1 MQKRYWEER
10 KEYWDEAGE
19 EERQMCKGERNG
31 EKWRLREERIRR
43 EGTKSE
49 IQLQN
54 HVYTCVRE
62 LSCFI
67 SSECYR
73 LSKRE
78 DEEGETERR

>member
-54 HVYTCVRE
+54 HV
-62 LSCFI
+62 F
-67 SSECYR
+67 SSSVVLPGRSFAYV
-73 LSKRE
+73 LWFPV
-78 DEEGETERR
+78 